1 MKKILFILKQRNIY
15 SDGVYS
21 NVDSGLQNSA
31 RFVNDM
37 LVKNKVDSTL
47 VQVVDNNEIDKYCT
61 IHKPDVVIIEAIWV
75 VPSKFEVL
83 KKLHPNITW
92 IIRLHSELPF
102 LANEGVAM
110 EWLKEYVKYDNVF
123 IGSNSIYLI
132 DALSPYLGTN
142 IIYLPNYYK
151 VTSKEPV
158 IKENN
163 YGEINV
169 GIFGAIRPMKNA
181 LTQAVAAI
189 NYANMNN
196 LKLRLHINTARV
208 EQKGE
213 NVLKNLRALFVDTRH
228 ELVEHA
234 WLKHSDFVK
243 LVGTMDIC
251 LQVSISETYN
261 IVAADVVNQRVPVV
275 TTDEIPF
282 VNSFSSV
289 NSNKNVEN
297 IIYTMKFNLRF
308 KTVLTILNKFYL
320 FVNSKR
326 AKMVWMKFINNF

>member
-37 LVKNKVDSTL
+37 LVKNKVNSTL

-61 IHKPDVVIIEAIWV
+61 IHKPDVVIIEALWV
-75 VPSKFEVL
+75 VPSKFEIL

-151 VTSKEPV
+151 VTSKEAV

-228 ELVEHA
+228 ELVEHG
-234 WLKHSDFVK
+234 WLKHKDFVK

-275 TTDEIPF
+275 TTDEIPV
-282 VNSFSSV
+282 VNYFSSV

-326 AKMVWMKFINNF
+326 AKMVWMNFIHNF

>member
-1 MKKILFILKQRNIY
+1 
-15 SDGVYS
+15 
-21 NVDSGLQNSA
+21 
-31 RFVNDM
+31 
-37 LVKNKVDSTL
+37 
-47 VQVVDNNEIDKYCT
+47 
-61 IHKPDVVIIEAIWV
+61 
-75 VPSKFEVL
+75 
-83 KKLHPNITW
+83 
-92 IIRLHSELPF
+92 
-102 LANEGVAM
+102 
-110 EWLKEYVKYDNVF
+110 
-123 IGSNSIYLI
+123 
-132 DALSPYLGTN
+132 
-142 IIYLPNYYK
+142 
-151 VTSKEPV
+151 
-158 IKENN
+158 
-163 YGEINV
+163 
-169 GIFGAIRPMKNA
+169 
-181 LTQAVAAI
+181 
-189 NYANMNN
+189 MNN

-234 WLKHSDFVK
+234 WLKHEDFVK

-326 AKMVWMKFINNF
+326 AKMVWMNFIHNF

>member
-1 MKKILFILKQRNIY
+1 
-15 SDGVYS
+15 
-21 NVDSGLQNSA
+21 
-31 RFVNDM
+31 
-37 LVKNKVDSTL
+37 
-47 VQVVDNNEIDKYCT
+47 
-61 IHKPDVVIIEAIWV
+61 
-75 VPSKFEVL
+75 
-83 KKLHPNITW
+83 
-92 IIRLHSELPF
+92 
-102 LANEGVAM
+102 
-110 EWLKEYVKYDNVF
+110 
-123 IGSNSIYLI
+123 
-132 DALSPYLGTN
+132 
-142 IIYLPNYYK
+142 
-151 VTSKEPV
+151 
-158 IKENN
+158 
-163 YGEINV
+163 
-169 GIFGAIRPMKNA
+169 
-181 LTQAVAAI
+181 
-189 NYANMNN
+189 MNN

-228 ELVEHA
+228 ELVEHG
-234 WLKHSDFVK
+234 WLKHKDFVK

-282 VNSFSSV
+282 VNYFSSV

-326 AKMVWMKFINNF
+326 AKMVWMNFIHNF

>member
-1 MKKILFILKQRNIY
+1 MKKILFILKQRNVY

-37 LVKNKVDSTL
+37 LVRNKVDSTL

-61 IHKPDVVIIEAIWV
+61 IHKPDIVIIEALWV
-75 VPSKFEVL
+75 VPSKFEIL

-92 IIRLHSELPF
+92 IVRLHSELPF
-102 LANEGVAM
+102 LANEGIAM
-110 EWLKEYVKYDNVF
+110 EWLREYVKYDNVF
-123 IGSNSIYLI
+123 IGSNSIFLI
-132 DALSPYLGTN
+132 DALSPYLGSN
-142 IIYLPNYYK
+142 IIYLPNYYR
-151 VTSKEPV
+151 TTTKEPV
-158 IKENN
+158 IKENK

-189 NYANMNN
+189 NYADMNN
-196 LKLRLHINTARV
+196 LKLKLHINTARV

-213 NVLKNLRALFVDTRH
+213 NVLKNLKALFVDSKH
-228 ELVEHA
+228 ELIEHG
-234 WLKHSDFVK
+234 WLKHEDFVK

-282 VNSFSSV
+282 VNYFSTV

-308 KTVLTILNKFYL
+308 KTMLTLLNKFYL
-320 FVNSKR
+320 FVNSKKS
-326 AKMVWMKFINNF
+326 KMVWMKFINNF